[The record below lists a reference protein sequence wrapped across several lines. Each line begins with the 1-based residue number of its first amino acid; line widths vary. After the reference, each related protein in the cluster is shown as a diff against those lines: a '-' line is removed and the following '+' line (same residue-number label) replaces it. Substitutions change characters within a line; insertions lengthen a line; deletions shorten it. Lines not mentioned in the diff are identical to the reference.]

1 MPISRKTL
9 LLTLALLGL
18 SSGLLADD
26 DDGAAPIRIISEEAF
41 IDENQNIVRY
51 RGDVVVTQGQDLTA
65 RANEVLVKLSA
76 ERELQTMEFF
86 GAPATVISTAV
97 DLSYKA
103 SGLKINYDLQQ
114 RKLFIEDEAIL
125 IQDGQSLSSAK
136 ITYDLD
142 SSVVHASSDSNS
154 SAANPRRVEV
164 IYQPPGDN

>member
-9 LLTLALLGL
+9 LLTLALCSL

-41 IDENQNIVRY
+41 IDENQNVVRY

-65 RANEVLVKLSA
+65 RANEVLVKLSV

-103 SGLKINYDLQQ
+103 SGLKINYDLLQ

-136 ITYDLD
+136 ITYDLE